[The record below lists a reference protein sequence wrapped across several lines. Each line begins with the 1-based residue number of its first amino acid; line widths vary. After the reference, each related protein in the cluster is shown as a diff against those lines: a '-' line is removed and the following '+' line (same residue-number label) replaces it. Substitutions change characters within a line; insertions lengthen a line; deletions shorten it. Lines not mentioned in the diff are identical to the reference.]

1 MALSSHQQTA
11 VEFIQLLSVY
21 PALIPNGSSDDGT
34 DLKAALDDD
43 LHEFATQMGVA
54 ASIHWHKPEDGQT
67 DQVAIHRK
75 DLADVI
81 MGTKRLTQG
90 LHALGADMKA
100 MRTGDR
106 NE

>member
-1 MALSSHQQTA
+1 MALSNHQQTA

-34 DLKAALDDD
+34 NLKAALDED

-81 MGTKRLTQG
+81 AGTKRLTQG
-90 LHALGADMKA
+90 LHALSEDLKA
-100 MRTGDR
+100 AKAGDC
-106 NE
+106 ND